1 MKKIILIQVLILLI
15 ALAFAQPVGSVRFF
29 IGTVEY
35 QENQN
40 QAFKAVCKDMPVALN
55 GNLKTALA
63 ASVEILWSDGTVS
76 TVEQNKNVSIRAIYE
91 EASAKTNWNT
101 KLKRQVKNLRL
112 TKDGKASSVAGIRR
126 TEAEVEEKADLF
138 WGVPKMVDVDEALG
152 KYEEEKYL
160 EAMPLLLKVIEQDP
174 LNHDAEISH
183 LALILIYEELGEIA
197 KRDKQITIL
206 KKDFP
211 SSQFIQDLPGH

>member
-1 MKKIILIQVLILLI
+1 
-15 ALAFAQPVGSVRFF
+15 
-29 IGTVEY
+29 
-35 QENQN
+35 
-40 QAFKAVCKDMPVALN
+40 
-55 GNLKTALA
+55 
-63 ASVEILWSDGTVS
+63 
-76 TVEQNKNVSIRAIYE
+76 
-91 EASAKTNWNT
+91 
-101 KLKRQVKNLRL
+101 
-112 TKDGKASSVAGIRR
+112 
-126 TEAEVEEKADLF
+126 
-138 WGVPKMVDVDEALG
+138 MVDVDEALG